1 MSRPVEQTDLP
12 SAVIAAGFAQA
23 LDQAAA
29 HDGATAPNPAVG
41 CVLLDA
47 AGAVIA
53 AAGHARA
60 GAPHAEA
67 AALEIARAAGR
78 LNHLH
83 TAIVTLEPCNHQ
95 GRTGPCA
102 GALAQTAVSHV
113 WYALPDPNPVASG
126 GAQHLRQAGIA
137 TSTLADLTHPDREQL
152 LARARRMIAPFACR
166 ITRGRPF
173 LTVKQALDAAGR
185 MIPPP
190 GQKTF
195 TGPAALDLAH
205 ALRRRADA
213 ILTGSGT
220 ILADRPLLTVRR
232 LPDIPGKTRDLV
244 ILDRRGRVDSAY
256 LTEAA
261 ARGLR
266 PWIARDL
273 GEALTRLAAEGRN
286 EVLVEAGPTLCHA
299 LSAAGLWDEWVRIT
313 QDAQGQ
319 DHITITR
326 NPRTEAP

>member
-12 SAVIAAGFAQA
+12 SAVIAAAFAQA
-23 LDQAAA
+23 LDQAAL
-29 HDGATAPNPAVG
+29 HEGATAPNPAVG

-47 AGAVIA
+47 SGAVIA
-53 AAGHARA
+53 AAGHTRA

-67 AALEIARAAGR
+67 AALDLARASGR
-78 LNHLH
+78 LTDLH

-102 GALAQTAVSHV
+102 GALAQTPVSRL
-113 WYALPDPNPVASG
+113 WYALPDPNPTASG
-126 GAQHLRQAGIA
+126 GAERLRQVGIA
-137 TSTLADLTHPDREQL
+137 TFTLADLNHPDRDQL
-152 LARARRMIAPFACR
+152 LARARRLLAPFACR

-173 LTVKQALDAAGR
+173 LTVKQALDASGR

-244 ILDRRGRVDSAY
+244 ILDRRGRVDAAY
-256 LTEAA
+256 LAEAA
-261 ARGLR
+261 TRGLR

-273 GEALTRLAAEGRN
+273 GEALSHLAANGCN
-286 EVLVEAGPTLCHA
+286 EVLIEAGPTLCHA
-299 LSAAGLWDEWVRIT
+299 LEQAGLWDEWVRIT
-313 QDAQGQ
+313 QGPQGH

-326 NPRTEAP
+326 NPRTETP